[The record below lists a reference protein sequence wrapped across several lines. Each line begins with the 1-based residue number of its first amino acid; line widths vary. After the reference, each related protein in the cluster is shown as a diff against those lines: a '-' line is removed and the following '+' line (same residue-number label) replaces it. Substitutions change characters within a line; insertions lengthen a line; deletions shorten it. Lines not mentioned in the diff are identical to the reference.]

1 MTITSRWRRL
11 RDHHRTSTVVI
22 AVLAFAA
29 AGPASRLN
37 PQHVAHDSS
46 PWPAVLLAAVA
57 CTALLW
63 HERHPRATA
72 VVAITCTVFLAGLGY
87 LLTSLMIAP
96 AMAALY
102 WLAAHTDRRTTLSIA
117 IPGCAAVVATA
128 LVADPDGYPLELKT
142 IGPTAWLLMAASLGG
157 ARRIKQDYLDAVKAR
172 AEYAERTREAE
183 ARRRVADERTRIA
196 RELHDVVAHHI
207 TLAHAQAGTA
217 AHLVRTHPD
226 QTEPILTNLT
236 ATTSSALRDLKATVG
251 LLRQS
256 DDLDAPLEPAPS
268 LAQLPQLAD
277 TFAATGL
284 TVTITTRGEPSPLS
298 PGIDLTAYRIAQEAL
313 TNVAKHAR
321 TDNACVDITYAPHSV
336 TLMIINGGGENAGPV
351 SRGARPGAGTSIPAS
366 GSGFGLIGMRER
378 ALSVG
383 GHLEAG
389 HHPEVGF
396 HVTAIL
402 PLHPRTPTK
411 TEADDYPSA
420 PRRRPDPPTGN
431 LPDSDRLLQRH
442 GGRR

>member
-1 MTITSRWRRL
+1 MTITSRWRHIQG
-11 RDHHRTSTVVI
+11 HHRTGTVMI
-22 AVLAFAA
+22 ALLAFVA

-46 PWPAVLLAAVA
+46 PYPAVLLAAVA

-72 VVAITCTVFLAGLGY
+72 VVAIACTVLLAGLGY

-102 WLAAHTDRRTTLSIA
+102 WLAAHTDRRTTLSIV
-117 IPGCAAVVATA
+117 IPACALVVATA
-128 LVADPDGYPLELKT
+128 LIADPDGYPLELKT
-142 IGPTAWLLMAASLGG
+142 IGPTAWMLMAASLGG
-157 ARRIKQDYLDAVKAR
+157 ARRIRQDYLDAVKAR

-183 ARRRVADERTRIA
+183 ARRQVTEERTRIA

-217 AHLVRTHPD
+217 AHLVRTRPD
-226 QTEPILTNLT
+226 QAEPILASLT
-236 ATTSSALRDLKATVG
+236 TTTSSALRDLKATVG

-268 LAQLPQLAD
+268 LAQLPELAH
-277 TFAATGL
+277 TFTAAGL
-284 TVTITTRGEPSPLS
+284 AVTINTRGERPQLS
-298 PGIDLTAYRIAQEAL
+298 PGIDLTAYRITQEAL
-313 TNVAKHAR
+313 TNVAKHG
-321 TDNACVDITYAPHSV
+321 TTNSACVDITYAPNSV
-336 TLMIINGGGENAGPV
+336 TLMIINGGGKKISAKG
-351 SRGARPGAGTSIPAS
+351 GGRPDTMKSIPS
-366 GSGFGLIGMRER
+366 SNSGFGLINMRER

-396 HVTAIL
+396 HVTAVL
-402 PLHPRTPTK
+402 PLQPRTPTK
-411 TEADDYPSA
+411 TEDDDYPNT
-420 PRRRPDPPTGN
+420 PRRRPGPPASD
-431 LPDSDRLLQRH
+431 LPDSDRLVH
-442 GGRR
+442 GHGSRR